1 MFFKLKYNKIKNQV
15 YNIWP
20 FYRKPNWHKVM
31 VKYLLSGLTSTTVH
45 LIMLGLAYRLLDLQI
60 IAATTLAYL
69 VAFGVSFSLQ
79 KFWTFRNKAK
89 RYFEQIYLYLLVGV
103 FNLFFNAALMQAL
116 VVNLDFHYLLSQ
128 LLTSGAVALNSF
140 LLYKYLVFKHN
151 K

>member
-1 MFFKLKYNKIKNQV
+1 
-15 YNIWP
+15 
-20 FYRKPNWHKVM
+20 M

-79 KFWTFRNKAK
+79 KLWTFRNKAK

-128 LLTSGAVALNSF
+128 LLTSGVVALNSF

>member
-1 MFFKLKYNKIKNQV
+1 
-15 YNIWP
+15 
-20 FYRKPNWHKVM
+20 M
-31 VKYLLSGLTSTTVH
+31 VKYLLSGAISTTIH
-45 LIMLGLAYRLLDLQI
+45 LLILSFAYRYLNLQI
-60 IAATTLAYL
+60 ISATTLAYL
-69 VAFGVSFSLQ
+69 IAFGVSFSLQ

-128 LLTSGAVALNSF
+128 LLTSGLVALNSF

>member
-1 MFFKLKYNKIKNQV
+1 
-15 YNIWP
+15 
-20 FYRKPNWHKVM
+20 M
-31 VKYLLSGLTSTTVH
+31 VKYLLAGALATVTH
-45 LIMLGLAYRLLDLQI
+45 LLILSLAHHFLGLQI
-60 IAATTLAYL
+60 IIATSVAYL
-69 VAFGVSFSLQ
+69 VAFAVSFSLQ

-103 FNLFFNAALMQAL
+103 FNLFFNAALMQGL

-128 LLTSGAVALNSF
+128 LLSSAVVAINSF